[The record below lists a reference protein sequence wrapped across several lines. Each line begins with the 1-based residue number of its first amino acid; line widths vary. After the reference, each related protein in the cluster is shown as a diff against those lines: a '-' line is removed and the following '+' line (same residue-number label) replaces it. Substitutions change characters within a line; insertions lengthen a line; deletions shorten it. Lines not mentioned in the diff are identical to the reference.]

1 MSKLSENVVLF
12 SQGAYGCIFMD
23 DVTLSNKNE
32 KPVYIKK
39 VQKRKE
45 TSDNEKDIGKNI
57 KKIKNYGNYYA
68 PIEES
73 SQIELSSN
81 DSNEIKKC
89 EFITEEKKEFETNKI
104 KFVGEY
110 TLANYLNLLSKNENN
125 SAIFFKV
132 LLDTYTHLCEGINK
146 LSQNNIVHM
155 DLKENNIVYDEKK
168 RQPIIIDFGLS
179 KDVLK
184 SDPKGTFFV
193 YGPDYGPWCFD
204 ICLLTFLCN
213 ELGEDWEKKIIEN
226 IHLEKAVNDF
236 LNENIG
242 VKDLLNNE
250 QKELLKRN
258 LYEEMGDYVNFEGK
272 KVYDMVVKKNKT
284 WDNYSLAII
293 FLYIL
298 KLMSNEIIEN
308 DEIIKKFKFILLEIM
323 INNKNRYTA
332 KETLDKLYNEFS
344 SKNKKSIQELG
355 NKFKPEFTPEKF
367 NARTILLAE
376 TKIKAEE
383 NKKN

>member
-45 TSDNEKDIGKNI
+45 TSDNEINIGKNI
-57 KKIKNYGNYYA
+57 KKIKNYANYYA

-89 EFITEEKKEFETNKI
+89 EFITNEKKEFETNKI
-104 KFVGEY
+104 RFVGEH
-110 TLANYLNLLSKNENN
+110 TLANYLNLLSKYEKNA
-125 SAIFFKV
+125 STFFQIF
-132 LLDTYTHLCEGINK
+132 LDSFTHLCEGINK

-168 RQPIIIDFGLS
+168 KQPIIIDFGLS

-184 SDPKGTFFV
+184 SDPKSTFFV

-213 ELGEDWEKKIIEN
+213 ELGEEWEKKIIEN

-308 DEIIKKFKFILLEIM
+308 DEIIKKLKFILLDIM
-323 INNKNRYTA
+323 INNKNRNTSQ
-332 KETLDKLYNEFS
+332 ETLKKMYNEFS

-355 NKFKPEFTPEKF
+355 NKFKVEFTPEKF

-376 TKIKAEE
+376 TKIKVDE

>member
-57 KKIKNYGNYYA
+57 KKIRNYGNYYA

-104 KFVGEY
+104 KFVGEH

-132 LLDTYTHLCEGINK
+132 LLDTYTHLGEGINK

-184 SDPKGTFFV
+184 SDPKSTF
-193 YGPDYGPWCFD
+193 
-204 ICLLTFLCN
+204 
-213 ELGEDWEKKIIEN
+213 EL
-226 IHLEKAVNDF
+226 
-236 LNENIG
+236 
-242 VKDLLNNE
+242 
-250 QKELLKRN
+250 
-258 LYEEMGDYVNFEGK
+258 
-272 KVYDMVVKKNKT
+272 
-284 WDNYSLAII
+284 
-293 FLYIL
+293 
-298 KLMSNEIIEN
+298 
-308 DEIIKKFKFILLEIM
+308 
-323 INNKNRYTA
+323 
-332 KETLDKLYNEFS
+332 
-344 SKNKKSIQELG
+344 
-355 NKFKPEFTPEKF
+355 KPSQ
-367 NARTILLAE
+367 
-376 TKIKAEE
+376 IKA
-383 NKKN
+383 NTKRPGTSQLMMVWTCVAQSCR

>member
-45 TSDNEKDIGKNI
+45 TSDNEKNIGKNI

-104 KFVGEY
+104 RFIGKH

-125 SAIFFKV
+125 SSIFFKV
-132 LLDTYTHLCEGINK
+132 ILNNYTHLCEGINK
-146 LSQNNIVHM
+146 LAQNNIVHM

-168 RQPIIIDFGLS
+168 KQPIIIDFGLS
-179 KDVLK
+179 KEVLK
-184 SDPKGTFFV
+184 SDPKGTFFI

-226 IHLEKAVNDF
+226 IHLEKVVNDF
-236 LNENIG
+236 LNENTG

-258 LYEEMGDYVNFEGK
+258 LYEEMGDYVNLEGK
-272 KVYDMVVKKNKT
+272 KVYELVLKKHKS
-284 WDNYSLAII
+284 WDNYSLVII

-298 KLMSNEIIEN
+298 KLMSNEVIEN
-308 DEIIKKFKFILLEIM
+308 DEIIKKFKFILFEII
-323 INNKNRYTA
+323 INNKTRYTA
-332 KETLDKLYNEFS
+332 EETLEKLYNEYS
-344 SKNKKSIQELG
+344 SKNKKSIKELG
-355 NKFKPEFTPEKF
+355 DKFKPEFNNEKF
-367 NARTILLAE
+367 NERTLMLAE
-376 TKIKAEE
+376 TKVKIEE